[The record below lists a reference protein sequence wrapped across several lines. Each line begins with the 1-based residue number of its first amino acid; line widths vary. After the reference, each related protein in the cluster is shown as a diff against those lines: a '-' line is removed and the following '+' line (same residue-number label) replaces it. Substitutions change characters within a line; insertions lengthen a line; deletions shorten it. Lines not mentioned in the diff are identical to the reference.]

1 MAPQYSIH
9 NDEGKEQNLVQF
21 LGITALM
28 VAIFAILDY
37 FIYSP
42 ATGYVLIGLSIVLF
56 VLRFLLLNNRINYNL
71 CSTILGFFTVFYIVP
86 FFAFF
91 SGGLF
96 SPSIPWLAIVPVG
109 GTFLFGLNKKI
120 FLFTILSILV
130 LLVFAILEATH
141 FVYPSFRT
149 NQNYIVVFISLS
161 CLLLLLLFL
170 TWLFEKQK
178 TKALRSLED
187 EQSLFLKHTSQLH
200 GTIYQFQLF
209 KDGTYQFNFIS
220 DGIKDMLGFTAE
232 EVKNNPKQIFRFIH
246 PDDFLGLKK
255 SLSQSRK
262 TLQKWIYEGRMQM
275 PGKETTYVKGTARP
289 ERQADGSTI
298 WYGYTY
304 DVTDEKKAGQALA
317 ESQSNFKQIT
327 DTINDVFYLYD
338 IVNKKYLFISPN
350 CKEILGVPD
359 TFFYEGGSY
368 NKTHAYEE
376 DKKLLIDANDI
387 VDAGKSY
394 EIEYRI
400 VIGGQI
406 RWVLEKSFP
415 IKDNMGTTI
424 QNSGILTNI
433 TERKLSEQK
442 LLESQNYVKQISTT
456 INDMFFLYDSIQ
468 KKYLFMSPNC
478 STVLGV
484 PDTFFYEGK
493 DYTANYVLEAD
504 KQKLLDAYERMSID
518 MEYNLDY
525 RVLINGKMKWLNE
538 KSYAIKDDNGAFVK
552 MSGIVTDITARKVT
566 EEKLMKSQ
574 RAFEEAQE
582 LAHIGSWEVSFF
594 DSSMDWSKE
603 AYSVFELDATMP
615 KEKVYES
622 FQKKIHPDDLKIV
635 EQEVSA
641 ISKTKTINSVEFRI
655 VCNNG
660 EVKYLFGIA
669 EAILSEKNKKL
680 IGLKGTVQDITKQRL
695 AAMAKSNFLSTM
707 SHEIRTPI
715 NGVIGISNL
724 LMAEDLTPVQKEYV
738 NTLNFSAQHL
748 STIVSDI
755 LDFSKIESGNFTFEK
770 VSFNMEQVCNNI
782 FKLFQAQAAEKNITY
797 TFSPHHI
804 EGFSLY
810 GDYVRLSQVLT
821 NLLSNAVKFTHKG
834 SVELSYKPIEEN
846 DKTIT
851 IQFMVKDTGIGITGI
866 QQKRIFESFLQA
878 DDSVTRKYG
887 GTGLGLTICKKF
899 VELQGGKIYLDS
911 VHGKGST
918 FIVELAFDKHS
929 FTNEA
934 ITKTPITE
942 LDKLSL
948 KGMKILVAED
958 NKINAMVLTRF
969 LTKWDIE
976 SHVAEDGQKA
986 LDMVNSKEF
995 DLILMD
1001 LQMPVMDGRTA
1012 TTQIRQSSNQMV
1024 SKIPIVALTADALID
1039 SQRALLRSGF
1049 NDCVTKPFSPEM
1061 LFKMLKKYH
1070 ESKS

>member
-1 MAPQYSIH
+1 MR
-9 NDEGKEQNLVQF
+9 NNEVKEQNLVQF
-21 LGITALM
+21 LGITSLM
-28 VAIFAILDY
+28 VFIFSIIDY
-37 FIYSP
+37 LIYSP
-42 ATGYVLIGLSIVLF
+42 ATGYVLLGLAVLLF
-56 VLRFLLLNNRINYNL
+56 MVRFLLKSKRITYDRCNVA
-71 CSTILGFFTVFYIVP
+71 LGISITFYVVP
-86 FFAFF
+86 FFAYF

-96 SPSIPWLAIVPVG
+96 SPSIPWLVIVPVG
-109 GTFLFGLNKKI
+109 GTLLFGLNKKI
-120 FLFTILSILV
+120 FLFTGLSILV
-130 LLVFAILEATH
+130 LLAFAILEATH
-141 FVYPSFRT
+141 FVYPQFQAS
-149 NQNYIVVFISLS
+149 QSYIVVFISLT
-161 CLLLLLLFL
+161 CLLLLLLFT
-170 TWLFEKQK
+170 TWLFEKEK
-178 TKALRSLED
+178 TNALRSLED

-220 DGIKDMLGFTAE
+220 DGIKDMLGFSAE
-232 EVKNNPKQIFRFIH
+232 EVKNNPKKIFRFIH
-246 PDDFLGLKK
+246 PEDFSVLQKSLIHSAKTLKK
-255 SLSQSRK
+255 
-262 TLQKWIYEGRMQM
+262 WAYEGRMLL
-275 PGKETTYVKGTARP
+275 PSKETTYVKGTARP

-304 DVTDEKKAGQALA
+304 DVTDEKKAAQALA

-338 IVNKKYLFISPN
+338 IINKKYLFISPN

-359 TFFYEGGSY
+359 TFFYEGESY
-368 NKTHAYEE
+368 NKTHVYEE
-376 DKKLLIDANDI
+376 DKKLLLEANDI
-387 VDAGKSY
+387 VDAGKPY
-394 EIEYRI
+394 EIEYRV
-400 VIGGQI
+400 VIDRQI
-406 RWVLEKSFP
+406 RWILEKSFP
-415 IKDNMGTTI
+415 IKDNRGITI
-424 QNSGILTNI
+424 QNSGILADI
-433 TERKLSEQK
+433 TERKLADQK

-456 INDMFFLYDSIQ
+456 INDIFFLYDSVER
-468 KKYLFMSPNC
+468 KYLFVSPNC
-478 STVLGV
+478 ITVLGV
-484 PDTFFYEGK
+484 PDSFFYEGK
-493 DYTANYVLEAD
+493 DYTANYVFEAD
-504 KQKLLDAYERMSID
+504 KQKLLEAYDRIGTD

-525 RVLINGKMKWLNE
+525 RVVINGKMKWLNE
-538 KSYAIKDDNGAFVK
+538 KSYAIKNENGAFVK
-552 MSGIVTDITARKVT
+552 MSGIVTDITARKTT
-566 EEKLMKSQ
+566 EEKLIKSQ

-603 AYSVFELDATMP
+603 AYSVFELDAAMP

-622 FQKKIHPDDLKIV
+622 FQKKVHPEDLKII
-635 EQEVSA
+635 EQEIKG
-641 ISKTKTINSVEFRI
+641 ISKTRTISSVEFRVI
-655 VCNNG
+655 CNSG
-660 EVKYLFGIA
+660 EIKYLLGIA
-669 EAILSEKNKKL
+669 EAILSEKSKKL

-695 AAMAKSNFLSTM
+695 SAMAKSNFLSTM

-715 NGVIGISNL
+715 NGVIGITNL
-724 LMAEDLTPVQKEYV
+724 LMAEELTPVQKEYV

-770 VSFNMEQVCNNI
+770 VSFNMEQVCTNI
-782 FKLFQAQAAEKNITY
+782 YKLFESQAVEKNIAY
-797 TFSPHHI
+797 TFKPHHI

-834 SVELSYKPIEEN
+834 SVDFSYKPIAEN

-851 IQFMVKDTGIGITGI
+851 IQFMVKDTGIGITGT

-899 VELQGGKIYLDS
+899 VELQGGKIYVDS
-911 VHGKGST
+911 IHGKGSI

-929 FTNEA
+929 FTNET
-934 ITKTPITE
+934 ITKTPIAE

-969 LTKWDIE
+969 LNKWNVE
-976 SHVAEDGQKA
+976 SQVAEDGQKA
-986 LDMVNSKEF
+986 IDMANSDVF

-1012 TTQIRQSSNQMV
+1012 TTQIRQSNNLMV
-1024 SKIPIVALTADALID
+1024 RKIPIVALTADALID

-1049 NDCVTKPFSPEM
+1049 DDCVTKPFSPEM
-1061 LFKMLKKYH
+1061 LFKLLKKYH
-1070 ESKS
+1070 ENKS